1 MKYISEMLMT
11 NDDHDV
17 LQRYAVCEV
26 AMLQAACSG
35 HMALQR
41 CSGLRS
47 DWRRNVFYR
56 EIRNLIF
63 SKYWRVRG
71 TGRANMVTA
80 LVSRSSVADIT
91 DLVICYPR
99 YHLNILT

>member
-1 MKYISEMLMT
+1 MIHGIQITDHAAVKYISEMLMT
-11 NDDHDV
+11 HDDHDV

-56 EIRNLIF
+56 EIRNQIF

-71 TGRANMVTA
+71 TGQIWS
-80 LVSRSSVADIT
+80 LHWSVGCRLQI
-91 DLVICYPR
+91 
-99 YHLNILT
+99 

>member
-1 MKYISEMLMT
+1 MIHGIQITDHAAVKYISEMVMT
-11 NDDHDV
+11 HDDHDV

-56 EIRNLIF
+56 EIRNQIF

-71 TGRANMVTA
+71 TLHWSVGRRLQM
-80 LVSRSSVADIT
+80 
-91 DLVICYPR
+91 
-99 YHLNILT
+99 